1 MSSRQ
6 SFGATD
12 IGLLVMAVIW
22 GVNYSVVKAGLS
34 AMEPFAFNGVRVLL
48 AALVLAALSFVMR
61 ADRWPSAR
69 DAWHLGWLG
78 VLGNGLYQLLFILGL
93 SRTRAGVAAL
103 IVAAGPA
110 YIAMISRMLGRE
122 QLPARGW
129 AGIAMQLAGVACVV
143 GSTHGQDANPSA
155 MTGAAFIAAASLT
168 WAMYS
173 VLLQPY
179 TARSHPIHLAAIT
192 LATGAAFLVIVALPA
207 LGRLD
212 VQAVP
217 LKAWGAVVYAGV
229 GALVIAYLLFYRG
242 IRVLGPTRTAMYG
255 NLQPLIALAV
265 AWLVLNERPTGWQLL
280 GALFIM
286 GGLLLSR
293 TAATVRIS
301 RPSLDAERSAVAE
314 PSPTAVRS

>member
-1 MSSRQ
+1 M
-6 SFGATD
+6 
-12 IGLLVMAVIW
+12 
-22 GVNYSVVKAGLS
+22 
-34 AMEPFAFNGVRVLL
+34 PVR
-48 AALVLAALSFVMR
+48 
-61 ADRWPSAR
+61 
-69 DAWHLGWLG
+69 
-78 VLGNGLYQLLFILGL
+78 
-93 SRTRAGVAAL
+93 
-103 IVAAGPA
+103 
-110 YIAMISRMLGRE
+110 
-122 QLPARGW
+122 
-129 AGIAMQLAGVACVV
+129 
-143 GSTHGQDANPSA
+143 
-155 MTGAAFIAAASLT
+155 AFIAAASLT

-265 AWLVLNERPTGWQLL
+265 AWLVLSERPTGWQLL